1 MGFRPE
7 VGEKISLNKD
17 VYRFE
22 KHPAVI
28 DKRFL
33 AFPLGHRAFQYQLQ
47 LENGVERIALKVFKE
62 RYREEKH

>member
-7 VGEKISLNKD
+7 VGEKINLNKD

-28 DKRFL
+28 GIEMPYGQEEDKEQFINYNRKM
-33 AFPLGHRAFQYQLQ
+33 
-47 LENGVERIALKVFKE
+47 V
-62 RYREEKH
+62 